1 MGREK
6 LREKEKRKQYS
17 LKEKYNKL
25 KEKLS
30 FLKWLDPFTYIEIA
44 LRKFHPKKARPSAF
58 DEAIDWAVY
67 LISAL
72 VIAWLLYTLLGIAL
86 GTNYPMV
93 IVLSG
98 SMEPVMYRG
107 DVMVLVGANYQNVKA
122 QEINLSNIELK
133 GKQLQEFS
141 SVKPEQYEV
150 QVILNQL
157 GARPQTTRELNF
169 FDINKTIQLNTEGD
183 IIVYFSGLKQEQII
197 HRAIAKIKA
206 KDGYYFLTKGDS
218 TKNYW
223 VDQDCQQLTY
233 KNYILR
239 NQNSCITLYPSKESE
254 LQGKVL
260 FKIPLLGWIKL
271 IPFNEI
277 PRLLTGRQQ

>member
-1 MGREK
+1 MAREK
-6 LREKEKRKQYS
+6 YRKETKKENS

-25 KEKLS
+25 KKKLS
-30 FLKWLDPFTYIEIA
+30 FLKWIDPFTYIEIA
-44 LRKFHPKKARPSAF
+44 LRRIHPKKARPSAM
-58 DEAIDWAVY
+58 DETIDWAVY
-67 LISAL
+67 LISAF
-72 VIAWLLYTLLGIAL
+72 VIAWLLYTLLGVVL

-98 SMEPVMYRG
+98 SMEPLTYRG
-107 DVMVLVGANYQNVKA
+107 DVMVLVGANHENVKA
-122 QEINLSNIELK
+122 QEIDLSSIDLK
-133 GKQLQEFS
+133 GKQLQDIA
-141 SVKPEQYEV
+141 SVSPAQYQV

-157 GARPQTTRELNF
+157 GAMPQTTKELTF
-169 FDINKTIQLNTEGD
+169 FDINKTIQLNTKGD
-183 IIVYFSGLKQEQII
+183 IIVYYSALKQEQII
-197 HRAIAKIKA
+197 HRVIAKIKA

-233 KNYILR
+233 KSYILR
-239 NQNSCITLYPSKESE
+239 NQNSCITLYPINESE

-260 FKIPLLGWIKL
+260 FKIPWLGWVKL
-271 IPFNEI
+271 IPFDEI